1 MAENRKQSESKSFRS
16 SDFMRARR
24 PELFSDTQVIG
35 ESSLERSFLEYYLE
49 KLTSRSQEKD
59 FEHFCRKLAEK
70 ELCPNLLPQTGPT
83 GGGDSKVDS
92 ETYPIA
98 DAISLLWYEG
108 IGREAAS
115 ERWAFAISAKKTWR
129 PKIRS
134 DVENIVGTQRG
145 YSLIYFISSQY
156 IKDKDRASIEDELTT
171 QYGFTVRVLDRTWIL
186 DKVFQ
191 NRRENLAIET
201 LKIDLPRTQVVKK
214 GSLDIVREAEL
225 DELEIQIQDPVRYK
239 GVEYQLFEDCLEAA
253 ILSRGLELPRVETDG
268 RFLRA
273 ERVAQQYGTI
283 QQLLRCAYAKAWTAC
298 HWYDDLHTFNL
309 LYDDVERFTIG
320 SSQAT
325 DLQLL
330 VNLWFLL
337 RASVSLSFIET
348 SASKLDERTARLRSE
363 LKRLQFERHRPSN
376 ALQARSNE
384 LLIDLSEA
392 RYSSNSIE
400 SEKIFKELQEVLL
413 SSEGLVNF
421 PIDSLIKILMEL
433 GENLT
438 DDPGFDELFETLLSV
453 SRQRESK
460 ATSGGLL
467 LKRGS
472 QKFRNGNFY
481 ESIRLLGRAQ
491 QDLALYECRGE
502 LIAALALCA
511 SAYEAAGLL
520 WAARANMIAA
530 ASLALTEFCKEGRIT
545 VQVLACLQR
554 LISIE
559 LQLGRIPITLSW
571 MATAS
576 AIAATLILDDQS
588 QEEFFEER
596 QSQDLVL
603 GILLLKTGFDDLKHL
618 GFLPKV
624 LKNFDLSNS
633 YVASLYVLGY
643 ENILH
648 SEEWIPK
655 KESDSSTYEFFSNW
669 VTQPASQDLPKTSE
683 FLVNSE
689 IEMSSQVLG
698 CNIIAKVPNN
708 NNSLFIAESV
718 FAALEAF
725 LATSLDARIFPHQS
739 NFQLQLIPSIS
750 ISSPIDFQIKDVDGK
765 SWMEIQYSAEKF
777 DISNPDH
784 KQLFRDKLTELI
796 IQLITQLTFI
806 PNPEDF
812 FETLFKTEL
821 VLARALNFTDIA
833 TGVKNILG
841 DYPKLR
847 ISEWQPEEN
856 TDFLPVQR
864 VTCWNS
870 EIAKP
875 APATKEKLDSVPPK
889 PGKGE
894 PPPELKNI
902 DSLKHRDRKILSLLN
917 VNLWNQAGWSATGF
931 GFIPELYL
939 PVLTL
944 LFRNESA
951 SKNIFIQWRE
961 EIGTEDVEEKL
972 RISII
977 TGIDS
982 DNPVAYRMIIGINPD
997 WSETTGDVKSSQFIS
1012 MSRIHTM
1019 NPIDSRNLDQ
1029 FLSAFEKRGAY
1040 VLAPG
1045 CISQDNSKVDFFV
1058 ELGVLKRQIFVRPA
1072 WQIEEHDIDMC
1083 GLQLDDKVIVPKNVK
1098 QPPVARALAR
1108 LRKMERR
1115 ESSEK

>member
-1 MAENRKQSESKSFRS
+1 MAENHKLLEFTSLRP

-24 PELFSDTQVIG
+24 PKLFSDTQVIG
-35 ESSLERSFLEYYLE
+35 ESSLSRSFLDCYLE

-92 ETYPIA
+92 ETYPVA
-98 DAISLLWYEG
+98 DAVSLLWYEG
-108 IGREAAS
+108 VGREAAS
-115 ERWAFAISAKKTWR
+115 ERWAFAISAKQKWR
-129 PKIRS
+129 DKVRP
-134 DVENIVGTQRG
+134 DVKSIVGTQRG
-145 YSLIYFISSQY
+145 YALIYFISSQY

-191 NRRENLAIET
+191 NRRENLAIEA
-201 LKIDLPRTQVVKK
+201 LKIDLPQTQVVKK
-214 GSLDIVREAEL
+214 GSLDTAREAEL
-225 DELEIQIQDPVRYK
+225 DKLEIQIQDPVRYK

-283 QQLLRCAYAKAWTAC
+283 QQLLRCAYARAWTAFN
-298 HWYDDLHTFNL
+298 WYDDFHTFNL

-320 SSQAT
+320 STQST

-337 RASVSLSFIET
+337 RSSVSLSFIET
-348 SASKLDERTARLRSE
+348 SASKLDERTARLQSE
-363 LKRLQFERHRPSN
+363 LKRLQFERYRPSN
-376 ALQARSNE
+376 ALHARSNE
-384 LLIDLSEA
+384 LLIDLCEA

-400 SEKIFKELQEVLL
+400 SQRIFKQLQEVFL
-413 SSEGLVNF
+413 SSEGLINF

-438 DDPGFDELFETLLSV
+438 DDPGFDELFETLLLV
-453 SRQRESK
+453 SQQRESK
-460 ATSGGLL
+460 ATSGGML

-481 ESIRLLGRAQ
+481 EAIRLLGRAQ
-491 QDLALYECRGE
+491 QDLALHECRGE

-530 ASLALTEFCKEGRIT
+530 ASLALTELWKEGRIT
-545 VQVLACLQR
+545 VQALACLQR
-554 LISIE
+554 LIWIE
-559 LQLGRIPITLSW
+559 IQLGRVPITLSW
-571 MATAS
+571 IATAS
-576 AIAATLILDDQS
+576 AVAATLILDDES
-588 QEEFFEER
+588 REEFLEEL

-603 GILLLKTGFDDLKHL
+603 GILLLKARFDDLKHL
-618 GFLPKV
+618 TFLPEI
-624 LKNFDLSNS
+624 LKNIGLPSS
-633 YVASLYVLGY
+633 YVAALYALGH
-643 ENILH
+643 EDTLQA
-648 SEEWIPK
+648 EEWIPQE
-655 KESDSSTYEFFSNW
+655 ESESSTYEFFSNW
-669 VTQPASQDLPKTSE
+669 VTQPASQDLPKASE

-698 CNIIAKVPNN
+698 CNILAKVPNN
-708 NNSLFIAESV
+708 NNALFIAESV
-718 FAALEAF
+718 FAAIEAF
-725 LATSLDARIFPHQS
+725 LATSLNTNILPHQS
-739 NFQLQLIPSIS
+739 NFKLRLTLSQS
-750 ISSPIDFQIKDVDGK
+750 ISSPIDFKIKDINGE
-765 SWMEIQYSAEKF
+765 SWMEIQYSAEEV
-777 DISNPDH
+777 DISNSDR

-796 IQLITQLTFI
+796 FQLITQIAFI
-806 PNPEDF
+806 PNPEEF
-812 FETLFKTEL
+812 FKKLVRDEL
-821 VLARALNFTDIA
+821 GLARALNFTDIA

-841 DYPKLR
+841 DSPKLR
-847 ISEWQPEEN
+847 ISEWQPKEN
-856 TDFLPVQR
+856 ANFIPVKR
-864 VTCWNS
+864 VKCWNS

-875 APATKEKLDSVPPK
+875 ATKEELDSVPPK

-902 DSLKHRDRKILSLLN
+902 DSLKHRERKILSLLN

-931 GFIPELYL
+931 GFIPDLYL

-944 LFRNESA
+944 LFQTESA

-972 RISII
+972 RISIL
-977 TGIDS
+977 TGIDA
-982 DNPVAYRMIIGINPD
+982 DNPAAYRMVIGINPD
-997 WSETTGDVKSSQFIS
+997 WSETPSNVKSSQFIS
-1012 MSRIHTM
+1012 ISRSHTM

-1029 FLSAFEKRGAY
+1029 FLSAFEKTGAY

-1045 CISQDNSKVDFFV
+1045 YVSQDNSKVDSFV
-1058 ELGVLKRQIFVRPA
+1058 EIGVLKRQIFVRPA
-1072 WQIEEHDIDMC
+1072 WQIEEHDIDMY
-1083 GLQLDDKVIVPKNVK
+1083 GLRLDDKVIVPKDVK
-1098 QPPVARALAR
+1098 EPPVARALAR
-1108 LRKMERR
+1108 LREMERR
-1115 ESSEK
+1115 RSSEK

>member
-1 MAENRKQSESKSFRS
+1 MAENHKQLESTSLRP

-24 PELFSDTQVIG
+24 PKLFSDTQVIG
-35 ESSLERSFLEYYLE
+35 ESSLGRSFLDYYLE

-92 ETYPIA
+92 ETYPVA
-98 DAISLLWYEG
+98 DAVSLLWYEG
-108 IGREAAS
+108 VGREAAS
-115 ERWAFAISAKKTWR
+115 ERWAFAISTKQKWR
-129 PKIRS
+129 DKVRS
-134 DVENIVGTQRG
+134 DVKSIVGTQRG
-145 YSLIYFISSQY
+145 YALIYFISSQY
-156 IKDKDRASIEDELTT
+156 IKDKDRASIEDELTI

-191 NRRENLAIET
+191 NRRENLAIEA
-201 LKIDLPRTQVVKK
+201 LKIDLPQTQVVNK
-214 GSLDIVREAEL
+214 GSLDTAREAEL
-225 DELEIQIQDPVRYK
+225 DELEIQIQDSVRYK

-283 QQLLRCAYAKAWTAC
+283 QQLLRCAYAKAWTAFN
-298 HWYDDLHTFNL
+298 WYDDFHTFNL

-320 SSQAT
+320 STQAT

-376 ALQARSNE
+376 ALHARSNE
-384 LLIDLSEA
+384 LLIDLCEA

-400 SEKIFKELQEVLL
+400 SQRIFKQLQEVFL

-421 PIDSLIKILMEL
+421 PIGSLIKILMEL

-453 SRQRESK
+453 SQQRESK
-460 ATSGGLL
+460 ATSGGML

-481 ESIRLLGRAQ
+481 EAIRLLGRAQ
-491 QDLALYECRGE
+491 QDLALHECRGE

-530 ASLALTEFCKEGRIT
+530 ASLALTEFWKEGKIT
-545 VQVLACLQR
+545 VQALACLQR
-554 LISIE
+554 LIWVEI
-559 LQLGRIPITLSW
+559 QLGRVPITLSW
-571 MATAS
+571 IATAS
-576 AIAATLILDDQS
+576 SVAATLTLDDES
-588 QEEFFEER
+588 REEFLKER
-596 QSQDLVL
+596 ESQDLVL
-603 GILLLKTGFDDLKHL
+603 GILLLKARFDDLKHL
-618 GFLPKV
+618 GFLPEI
-624 LKNFDLSNS
+624 LKRLGLASS
-633 YVASLYVLGY
+633 YVAALYALGH
-643 ENILH
+643 EDTLKA
-648 SEEWIPK
+648 EEWIPQE
-655 KESDSSTYEFFSNW
+655 ESESSIYELFSNW
-669 VTQPASQDLPKTSE
+669 LTLPASQDLPKTSE
-683 FLVNSE
+683 FLANSE
-689 IEMSSQVLG
+689 IEISSQVLG

-725 LATSLDARIFPHQS
+725 LATSLDANIFPHQS
-739 NFQLQLIPSIS
+739 DFQLQLILSQS
-750 ISSPIDFQIKDVDGK
+750 ISSPIDFQIKDANGK
-765 SWMEIQYSAEKF
+765 PWMEIQYFEEF
-777 DISNPDH
+777 DISNPER
-784 KQLFRDKLTELI
+784 KQLFRDKLIELI
-796 IQLITQLTFI
+796 IQLITQITFI
-806 PNPEDF
+806 PNPKEF
-812 FETLFKTEL
+812 FENLVKNEL

-833 TGVKNILG
+833 TGIENILG
-841 DYPKLR
+841 DRPKLR
-847 ISEWQPEEN
+847 ISEWQPEDN
-856 TDFLPVQR
+856 TDFIPVRR
-864 VTCWNS
+864 VKCWNS

-875 APATKEKLDSVPPK
+875 
-889 PGKGE
+889 GKGE
-894 PPPELKNI
+894 PPLELKNI
-902 DSLKHRDRKILSLLN
+902 ESLKHRDRKILSLLN

-982 DNPVAYRMIIGINPD
+982 DNPAAYRMVIGINPD
-997 WSETTGDVKSSQFIS
+997 WSETTGNVKSSQFIS

-1019 NPIDSRNLDQ
+1019 NPVDSRNLDQ
-1029 FLSAFEKRGAY
+1029 FLSAFEKTRAY

-1045 CISQDNSKVDFFV
+1045 YVSQNNSKVDFFV

-1083 GLQLDDKVIVPKNVK
+1083 GLQFDDKVIVPKDVK
-1098 QPPVARALAR
+1098 EPPVARALAR
-1108 LRKMERR
+1108 LREMERR
-1115 ESSEK
+1115 RSSEK